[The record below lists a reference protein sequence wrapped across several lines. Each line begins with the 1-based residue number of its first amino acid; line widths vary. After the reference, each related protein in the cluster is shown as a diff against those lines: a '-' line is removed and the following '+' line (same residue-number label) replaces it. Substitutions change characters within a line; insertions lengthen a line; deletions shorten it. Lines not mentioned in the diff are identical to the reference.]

1 MRINSPKSS
10 PTKTIIV
17 LISVLCIVAAGF
29 LYYSHHF
36 QKWPFLPSQPV
47 VQPIKTTS
55 IDYKTPSSDQS
66 TSGTSIKQQAAD
78 NQATSQTQNSGSIPV
93 TITSVQ
99 PGPVVYI
106 RANIGIVSSSGTCD
120 LSMTS
125 PGGKTYKAAAG
136 IQAMAS
142 SSTCKGF
149 NIPMS
154 DLASG
159 SWKITVSVT
168 DGSATGQAT
177 TEETL

>member
-10 PTKTIIV
+10 PTKTIIALV
-17 LISVLCIVAAGF
+17 CILCALVAGW

-36 QKWPFLPSQPV
+36 QKWPFLPSPPI
-47 VQPIKTTS
+47 VQPIKTAS
-55 IDYKTPSSDQS
+55 VDYKTPTSDQS
-66 TSGTSIKQQAAD
+66 TGGTSIKQQAAD
-78 NQATSQTQNSGSIPV
+78 NQAASPTQSNTSIPV

-106 RANIGIVSSSGTCD
+106 RANIGIVSSTGTCD
-120 LSMTS
+120 LSMTG
-125 PGGKTYKAAAG
+125 PGGKTYKATAG

-177 TEETL
+177 SEDTL